1 MARKSTSRL
10 PREVFISHSS
20 RNQKFVE
27 RLVDVLRDHG
37 VPTWVSSRSLIG
49 AQQWHDEIGAALSR
63 CDWFAVVLSKDAV
76 RSEWV
81 KRELV
86 RALRDSRYDGRIIP
100 LLNRQCDLD
109 KLSWTLRQMQ
119 IVDFVADEQ
128 SGFRDLLRI
137 WGIGLKP

>member
-1 MARKSTSRL
+1 M
-10 PREVFISHSS
+10 FISHSS